1 MELSHHQREQIIHK
15 LFIQKMAT
23 LYDCPKHIRNNKD
36 SQQEYYR
43 QLRKTLNQSLDNRI
57 SNEETFSLLVGKVF
71 DRCCSAQEFRVWFS
85 PHLVSKVAYK
95 VSAEWAHNHE
105 SIDRHLAKTQKQE
118 TEEQPGK
125 PFTLESCDARIA
137 ETQAMIDAGELPAAL
152 GKMLIRI
159 PKKAKERLLT
169 GQTPDTKNE

>member
-1 MELSHHQREQIIHK
+1 MELNHHQREQIIHK
-15 LFIQKMAT
+15 LFIQKWQHCMIVQ
-23 LYDCPKHIRNNKD
+23 KHIRNNKD

-43 QLRKTLNQSLDNRI
+43 QLRKILNQSLDNRV
-57 SNEETFSLLVGKVF
+57 SNEETFSVLVSKVF

-95 VSAEWAHNHE
+95 VSAEWVHDHE

-118 TEEQPGK
+118 TKEQPGK

-137 ETQAMIDAGELPAAL
+137 ETQAMIDAGELPATL
-152 GKMLIRI
+152 GNMLIRI

>member
-1 MELSHHQREQIIHK
+1 
-15 LFIQKMAT
+15 MAT

-85 PHLVSKVAYK
+85 PHLVSKIAGK
-95 VSAEWAHNHE
+95 VSAEWVHNHE
-105 SIDRHLAKTQKQE
+105 SIDRHLANPKKKE
-118 TEEQPGK
+118 IEERTGN
-125 PFTLESCDARIA
+125 PFTLESCDAHIA
-137 ETQAMIDAGELPAAL
+137 ETQAMIDSGELPAAL
-152 GKMLIRI
+152 GNMLIRI